1 MKPPDQS
8 KRDRTSDPDF
18 AGAEVAL
25 LRAARRARQRANVT
39 RMAGATHVRDVGK
52 LSFSQAQ
59 GYEELPGPLKLEE
72 LSNSVR
78 TQIWNLL
85 YFFLENS
92 TQDGMP
98 GRYLTG
104 AWEKILRKMHCFF
117 DDLALDDWRNGLNR
131 NRTELRG
138 HIEHDSFNRVFDRLQ
153 FIMRDR
159 NCPLQFIHDLKR
171 VFETCGLAYTIDSG
185 PPPTIFPVTTSVEGT
200 ALIESLQT
208 LRQAGLLASTSHLQ
222 SAAQSISQRDW
233 AGGVRESI
241 HAVES
246 VARKIDP
253 QASRTLGPA
262 LESIERQGALHA
274 TLKKAF
280 STLYGYTS
288 SQQGIRHAL
297 LDRESPDVGLDE
309 AVFMLGACASF
320 ASYLWRKHV
329 ANEKI
334 QTG

>member
-1 MKPPDQS
+1 MKPPEQPKNGS
-8 KRDRTSDPDF
+8 SSDPDF
-18 AGAEVAL
+18 AGAEAAL
-25 LRAARRARQRANVT
+25 RRAARRARQRANVT
-39 RMAGATHVRDVGK
+39 RMAGATHVHDVGK

-59 GYEELPGPLKLEE
+59 GYEELPGPLKLED
-72 LSNSVR
+72 LSNSAR

-92 TQDGMP
+92 TRDGMH

-117 DDLALDDWRNGLNR
+117 DDLALDDWRNSLNR

-138 HIEHDSFNRVFDRLQ
+138 HIEDDSFNRVFDRLQ

-208 LRQAGLLASTSHLQ
+208 LRQAGLDGSTAHLRN
-222 SAAQSISQRDW
+222 AAQSINQQDW
-233 AGGVRESI
+233 ADAVRESI
-241 HAVES
+241 HAVVS
-246 VARKIDP
+246 VARRIDP
-253 QASRTLGPA
+253 QASKTLKPA
-262 LESIERQGALHA
+262 LKSIEKQGMLHPALREA
-274 TLKKAF
+274 LGK
-280 STLYGYTS
+280 LYGYTS
-288 SQQGIRHAL
+288 DQQGI
-297 LDRESPDVGLDE
+297 
-309 AVFMLGACASF
+309 
-320 ASYLWRKHV
+320 
-329 ANEKI
+329 
-334 QTG
+334 